1 MTLSIPYTSLEVRWF
16 FPGSLRKQPELI
28 NWFERESPLPSAKDL
43 ASPTWRSRQN
53 DEPDRYLLLPGKDD
67 MGIKWREGSFQVKG
81 LVSRLGVQRFA
92 GRHTGLVEHWIKW
105 SYAGLPEAYAELF
118 DGQHPDLR
126 TVAVHKIRALR
137 RIRLDS
143 FSGKMADVVKELQTY
158 GALVDVFDPH
168 ANAKEV
174 SHEYGLKLIEAL
186 KEKYHGIVLAVGH
199 QEFKDLDWDSIR
211 GERTV
216 VYDVKGFLDRSMVSA
231 RL

>member
-143 FSGKMADVVKELQTY
+143 FSGKMV
-158 GALVDVFDPH
+158 
-168 ANAKEV
+168 EV
-174 SHEYGLKLIEAL
+174 SEEEELDRGVGVELTDLTVEGWGSFYSLAFEAFPVDAGLPAAFTR
-186 KEKYHGIVLAVGH
+186 AV
-199 QEFKDLDWDSIR
+199 EI
-211 GERTV
+211 
-216 VYDVKGFLDRSMVSA
+216 FLDSLPVTLEATNSRSYPAWLHEVIGS
-231 RL
+231 